1 MAGDDPRS
9 LEKTAAKLKLVG
21 IRLMV
26 LPSMEEDVGEN
37 QNQLK
42 YDQHYFSIYF
52 CKQLKV
58 FLFFFN

>member
-1 MAGDDPRS
+1 VAGDDPRS

-42 YDQHYFSIYF
+42 YDQH
-52 CKQLKV
+52 
-58 FLFFFN
+58 